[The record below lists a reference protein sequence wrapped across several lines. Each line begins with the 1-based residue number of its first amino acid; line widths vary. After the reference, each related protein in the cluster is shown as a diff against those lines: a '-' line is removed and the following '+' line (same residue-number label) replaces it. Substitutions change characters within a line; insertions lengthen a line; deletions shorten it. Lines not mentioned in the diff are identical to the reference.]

1 MVPEWLRDSMAGG
14 LTPPIGVLA
23 WRIGAAFL
31 LGLAVAGFYRHAR
44 RGEAVPPTF
53 LTTLVLLATLI
64 AMATQVIGDNVA
76 RAFSLVGAL
85 SVVRFRTV
93 VRDTQDT
100 AFVIFAVVM
109 GMAAGSNHLAVALVG
124 LAILGL
130 ASFVLWPRRDA
141 ALTPRHRP
149 EEELVIRLA
158 PNEAARAGLETLLG
172 EVTSRRIAVGART
185 ARRGEAMELTYR
197 VRLKPGSSPAEI
209 VNRLTALDGVEAV
222 DLHRAE

>member
-1 MVPEWLRDSMAGG
+1 MMPEWLSNSMAGG

-23 WRIGAAFL
+23 WRIGAAFG
-31 LGLAVAGFYRHAR
+31 LGLAVAGLYRHAR
-44 RGEAVPPTF
+44 RGESVPPTF

-109 GMAAGSNHLAVALVG
+109 GMAAGANHLAVALVG
-124 LAILGL
+124 LAILGP
-130 ASFVLWPRRDA
+130 ASLLLWPRHDA
-141 ALTPRHRP
+141 ALTPRQRP
-149 EEELVIRLA
+149 EDLLTLRLA
-158 PNEAARAGLETLLG
+158 PGEAHRARVEAALAELT
-172 EVTSRRIAVGART
+172 TRRLAIGART
-185 ARRGEAMELTYR
+185 TRRGEAIELSYR
-197 VRLKPGSSPAEI
+197 VRLQPGSGPAEA
-209 VNRLTALDGVEAV
+209 VTRLAALDGVEAV
-222 DLHRAE
+222 ELGRAD